1 MTVNDPRPELAAML
15 AARLAPAAAALVE
28 AYLEDINAGP
38 PLEDRRAD
46 ADHHR
51 AGRAALAHLRQL
63 LALLDWSAAHMP
75 EPETA
80 GAPADAPDQ
89 PVAGPPDP
97 ETGYDGSEDE
107 FHYAGEVWKGSIAAP
122 GFREWLG
129 DLERRFGLIPMKEGE
144 EGRLIECNVGGRM
157 FIGPPDTPEF
167 EAWRERQRRR
177 EEREKAAEAL
187 AAQPGRDSPA

>member
-15 AARLAPAAAALVE
+15 AARLAPAATALAE
-28 AYLEDINAGP
+28 AYVEDMGAAP
-38 PLEDRRAD
+38 PPEDRRAC

-63 LALLDWSAAHMP
+63 LALLDWSAERMP

-80 GAPADAPDQ
+80 GAPADAPDE

-129 DLERRFGLIPMKEGE
+129 DLERRVGLIPMKEGE

-167 EAWRERQRRR
+167 KAWRERQRQR
-177 EEREKAAEAL
+177 EEREKEEAAARPHDI
-187 AAQPGRDSPA
+187 A

>member
-15 AARLAPAAAALVE
+15 AARLAPAAAALAE
-28 AYLEDINAGP
+28 AYAEDMDAAP
-38 PLEDRRAD
+38 PPEDRRAC

-51 AGRAALAHLRQL
+51 AGRAQLAHLRQL
-63 LALLDWSAAHMP
+63 LALLDWSAERIP

-80 GAPADAPDQ
+80 AKPTAACHE

-97 ETGYDGSEDE
+97 ETGYDGREDE

-129 DLERRFGLIPMKEGE
+129 DLERRVGLIPMKEGE
-144 EGRLIECNVGGRM
+144 EGRLIECHVGGRM

-177 EEREKAAEAL
+177 EEREKEEATARL
-187 AAQPGRDSPA
+187 HDIA

>member
-1 MTVNDPRPELAAML
+1 MTATDPRPELAAML
-15 AARLAPAAAALVE
+15 AARLAPAAEALVDGLCGGHE
-28 AYLEDINAGP
+28 
-38 PLEDRRAD
+38 RRARRRRTTARD

-51 AGRAALAHLRQL
+51 AGRAVLAHLRQL
-63 LALLDWSAAHMP
+63 LALLDWSAERMP
-75 EPETA
+75 EPEPA

-129 DLERRFGLIPMKEGE
+129 DLERRVGLIPMKEGE

-167 EAWRERQRRR
+167 EGMARTPEAPRRAR
-177 EEREKAAEAL
+177 KAG
-187 AAQPGRDSPA
+187 GRRACP